1 MVENKTF
8 GSRLFDVI
16 NVIIL
21 AILAISCLYPLWYT
35 LCVSI
40 SNKSAVASGQVTFWP
55 VGVNGNAY
63 SLIMVMTPSGIPLEF
78 LCSGCFLARSLP
90 WWLSL

>member
-63 SLIMVMTPSGIPLEF
+63 SLIMGDDAFWNSFGI
-78 LCSGCFLARSLP
+78 SV
-90 WWLSL
+90 

>member
-40 SNKSAVASGQVTFWP
+40 SNKSAVASGQVTS
-55 VGVNGNAY
+55 VSY
-63 SLIMVMTPSGIPLEF
+63 THLT
-78 LCSGCFLARSLP
+78 LP
-90 WWLSL
+90 TTY